1 MTTQGPNSGPN
12 NSGPSLVGMIATMWT
27 DVQLAWRLFRDDQV
41 PTALKVI
48 PLLGLAYVVSPID
61 LVVDVIPV
69 LGQMDDVAVIAFAV
83 KTFIDMAPKDR
94 VAFHRAALAHS
105 STEGDKTIDG
115 SYRS

>member
-1 MTTQGPNSGPN
+1 MTTQGPTSGPN
-12 NSGPSLVGMIATMWT
+12 NSGPSLVGMIAEMWT
-27 DVQLAWRLFRDDQV
+27 DIQLAWRLFRDDQV
-41 PTALKVI
+41 PTMLKVI

-94 VAFHRAALAHS
+94 VAFHRAALSQPAA
-105 STEGDKTIDG
+105 EGDKTIDG